1 MKLDRLEADRTAAI
15 LAVSQEGLG
24 EDARRAERTGD
35 AHIMV
40 GALGQTPETSRLCVL
55 WAFI

>member
-1 MKLDRLEADRTAAI
+1 M
-15 LAVSQEGLG
+15 SWEGLG
-24 EDARRAERTGD
+24 EDARRAERTGG

-40 GALGQTPETSRLCVL
+40 GPLGQTPETSRLCVL